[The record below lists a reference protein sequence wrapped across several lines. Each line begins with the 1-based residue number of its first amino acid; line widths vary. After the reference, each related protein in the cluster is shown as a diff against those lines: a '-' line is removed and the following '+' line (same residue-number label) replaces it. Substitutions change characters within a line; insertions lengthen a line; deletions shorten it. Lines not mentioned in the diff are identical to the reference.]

1 MPKLRNETWSQIRPP
16 GGLRRSGTTGSIE
29 PRKNL
34 DEDNRMI
41 SHVTELADMV
51 ELAIHCAGGT
61 LSQWSVEELLGRPDI
76 DPAMQY
82 NEHHFRGNQSKDG
95 RKVRISPAGR
105 ALKNLQNAKRIR
117 VSDDGLLTLT
127 PKGQRSVSK

>member
-1 MPKLRNETWSQIRPP
+1 MPKLRNEQWALIHPP
-16 GGLRRSGTTGSIE
+16 GGERRTGTTGSIE
-29 PRKNL
+29 PRKNV
-34 DEDNRMI
+34 DEDHRMI
-41 SHVTELADMV
+41 SHVSELANMV

-82 NEHHFRGNQSKDG
+82 NEHNFRGNTSQG
-95 RKVRISPAGR
+95 PRKVRVTPAGR

-117 VSDDGLLTLT
+117 VSDEGMLTLT